1 MVESTLH
8 LTFYLEYKP
17 KIVKVGKERQLV
29 VANISKGDILKTI
42 DPILMILFT

>member
-17 KIVKVGKERQLV
+17 KLQICWSG
-29 VANISKGDILKTI
+29 
-42 DPILMILFT
+42 